1 MPPLVDAPPP
11 ASALPT
17 PTGALPPSAAPT
29 PIPAPSPAEP
39 PLRLPARLVEL
50 FRLNELEQQ
59 VLRVLLEAGS
69 AGGESGLSLRR
80 LAQAVASDELQL
92 IARLAPEGPLRR
104 RALVE
109 VDSEAELGFLRPSD
123 ELHAARGLV
132 LWCRGAME
140 EAGLLAAQ
148 LPGLVLLP
156 TPPPETAWAEEL
168 RAEKPPPALVELV
181 RERLVA
187 PHPVLLALS
196 GCSPEAAL
204 ALAQAARLRLQR
216 PVLFLDGAA
225 LQGWPLPQLG
235 AALRR
240 LRRDA
245 DLRGAALV
253 VSEAPLLGAAVRAL
267 CAPRAAGQTAPVVL
281 CGSGSV
287 ALPAVPALVTAGE
300 TALTATAAA
309 LRPPPGPAPTGT
321 AAAPTAA
328 AATAEPEDPA
338 VLASREEARRRAA
351 LDAARAMG
359 RPIPADLLGAV
370 SAPPAPAAVAAPRA
384 APSPTPAAPAAPAEA
399 SRPAAAAAPA
409 PTEAPAGRPRNPRLA
424 AALAKAGLP
433 PVGSSAHAALRTGDE
448 PPDEPPPPP
457 RAAPPPVPAA
467 EPVRPLS
474 AAPPAAP
481 RPAPE
486 AAPAGEEPA
495 DEQPPIPLD
504 DDAPLDEVLRVARST
519 PNHAQRA
526 ALLRRLEGAKS
537 PAVIQLFRQFLTSPH
552 AGVRAAAEAGMSSL
566 FGPNWN
572 RARAIAP
579 PVQPPRSDDGGRGP
593 GGAF

>member
-1 MPPLVDAPPP
+1 M
-11 ASALPT
+11 
-17 PTGALPPSAAPT
+17 
-29 PIPAPSPAEP
+29 
-39 PLRLPARLVEL
+39 
-50 FRLNELEQQ
+50 
-59 VLRVLLEAGS
+59 LRVLLGPSGAG
-69 AGGESGLSLRR
+69 ADSGLPVRR
-80 LAQAVASDELQL
+80 LAQAVACDELQL

-104 RALVE
+104 HALVE
-109 VDSEAELGFLRPSD
+109 VDAEAELGFLRPSD
-123 ELHAARGLV
+123 ALQAARGLA
-132 LWCRGAME
+132 LWCRGALD

-148 LPGLVLLP
+148 LPGLGLLP
-156 TPPPETAWAEEL
+156 TPPPETAWAAEL
-168 RAEKPPPALVELV
+168 RAEKPPAALLELV

-216 PVLFLDGAA
+216 PVLVLDGAA
-225 LQGWPLPQLG
+225 LQGWPLPQLVP
-235 AALRR
+235 ALRR

-253 VSEAPLLGAAVRAL
+253 ISEAPLLGAAVRAL
-267 CAPRAAGQTAPVVL
+267 CAPRSVGQTAPVVL

-300 TALTATAAA
+300 VALVPTTAA
-309 LRPPPGPAPTGT
+309 LRAPAPASPAPTG
-321 AAAPTAA
+321 AAAGTATGAA
-328 AATAEPEDPA
+328 AAEPEDPA

-370 SAPPAPAAVAAPRA
+370 SAPAVPAAAAPVRP
-384 APSPTPAAPAAPAEA
+384 APSPTPSPTP
-399 SRPAAAAAPA
+399 PPAAAAPA
-409 PTEAPAGRPRNPRLA
+409 EPSRPAPAAAPVSSEAPAGRPRNPRLA

-433 PVGSSAHAALRTGDE
+433 PVGSAAHASLRAGDE
-448 PPDEPPPPP
+448 PPDEPPPP
-457 RAAPPPVPAA
+457 RAAPPPAP
-467 EPVRPLS
+467 EPVRPVS
-474 AAPPAAP
+474 AAAPAAP
-481 RPAPE
+481 SAAPE
-486 AAPAGEEPA
+486 AAPAVDESA
-495 DEQPPIPLD
+495 DEQPPIPLE
-504 DDAPLDEVLRVARST
+504 DDAPFDEVLRVARTT
-519 PNHAQRA
+519 PNPTQRI

-537 PAVIQLFRQFLTSPH
+537 PAVIQLFRQFITNAHP
-552 AGVRAAAEAGMSSL
+552 GVRAAAEAGMSSL